1 MIVQTYSPL
10 LDQLLKSCEK
20 FKSNLRVLSL
30 SLTEIL
36 VVLERLS
43 KACLKE
49 GSSGDL
55 WIEDSVQFVT
65 DDLCLGLTL
74 DIGDF
79 LSGMTLKQFELV
91 ESLVDIF
98 DE

>member
-1 MIVQTYSPL
+1 MI
-10 LDQLLKSCEK
+10 
-20 FKSNLRVLSL
+20 
-30 SLTEIL
+30 
-36 VVLERLS
+36 
-43 KACLKE
+43 
-49 GSSGDL
+49 L

-91 ESLVDIF
+91 ESLDIF

>member
-1 MIVQTYSPL
+1 MI
-10 LDQLLKSCEK
+10 
-20 FKSNLRVLSL
+20 
-30 SLTEIL
+30 
-36 VVLERLS
+36 
-43 KACLKE
+43 
-49 GSSGDL
+49 L

-91 ESLVDIF
+91 ESLDIF
-98 DE
+98 DEWVDDGICVIFIINSNFADNFLT